1 MSKPFIK
8 WVGGKTQL
16 LKHLTPLIPQEYN
29 HYYEPFIGGGA
40 LFLHL
45 NPTQAIINDTNTEL
59 VEAYR
64 TIKQHPQAVINAI
77 QGLDS
82 HAKTQ
87 ENYLRNREAYNQYIQ
102 YNQQLHAPQT
112 DDNVSVQAS
121 APTSIKKAL
130 ESVFQAIEEP
140 GGNNLSQRQ
149 STDEDDTA
157 LIPLSSLQPEPDIT
171 LSLSPTKEIS
181 NTDWIKIYGTALLI
195 WLNKNCFNGL
205 YRTNQKGLFNASWG
219 KYDKLSHTSVNPENL
234 YNISEQLQSTTILHG
249 DFQAASANV
258 GQGDL
263 LFLDSPYDLLNKDT
277 FVKYGK
283 DTFTEQDHR
292 RVAETFINA
301 AEKGAHV
308 IATNHNTALIR
319 DLYRGYSIQEVDVKR
334 LVNTKASARTGK
346 EVIITAN
353 IGQ

>member
-1 MSKPFIK
+1 MSKPFIN

-45 NPTQAIINDTNTEL
+45 NPIQATINDTNTEL

-77 QGLDS
+77 QKLDS
-82 HAKTQ
+82 HDKTQ
-87 ENYLRNREAYNQYIQ
+87 EKYLHNREVYNHYIQ
-102 YNQQLHAPQT
+102 QNQQLQAAQT
-112 DDNVSVQAS
+112 DDNTVIQTSS
-121 APTSIKKAL
+121 PTATKNAL
-130 ESVFQAIEEP
+130 ESVFQA
-140 GGNNLSQRQ
+140 LD
-149 STDEDDTA
+149 STSSTTDQDDNA

-171 LSLSPTKEIS
+171 LSLSPTKETS

-219 KYDKLSHTSVNPENL
+219 KYDKPSRTSVNPA
-234 YNISEQLQSTTILHG
+234 NIHSVSQQLQHTTILRG
-249 DFQAASANV
+249 DFQAACENI

-277 FVKYGK
+277 FVRYGK